1 MNPLSET
8 TCVMC
13 HAPRNSSQFSVT
25 ADYNSDSFDDF
36 LQDDLEATTSFAAQT
51 VKPKEA
57 PKIVRDISASED
69 ETPSEED
76 IPDKKEPAL
85 VSSVKVSP
93 VILKKPVLKPLSMKL
108 HEEKKGGKDDVV
120 IKKPVSVKSAV
131 NPRAG
136 KSASIQVV
144 SKPATSR
151 KEVDVFAELGMGA
164 ESCFAVVVNRRVKKT
179 TRISVPAVQK
189 VEVKQVAVSDDSV
202 ETS

>member
-1 MNPLSET
+1 M
-8 TCVMC
+8 
-13 HAPRNSSQFSVT
+13 
-25 ADYNSDSFDDF
+25 
-36 LQDDLEATTSFAAQT
+36 
-51 VKPKEA
+51 
-57 PKIVRDISASED
+57 
-69 ETPSEED
+69 
-76 IPDKKEPAL
+76 
-85 VSSVKVSP
+85 
-93 VILKKPVLKPLSMKL
+93 
-108 HEEKKGGKDDVV
+108 V